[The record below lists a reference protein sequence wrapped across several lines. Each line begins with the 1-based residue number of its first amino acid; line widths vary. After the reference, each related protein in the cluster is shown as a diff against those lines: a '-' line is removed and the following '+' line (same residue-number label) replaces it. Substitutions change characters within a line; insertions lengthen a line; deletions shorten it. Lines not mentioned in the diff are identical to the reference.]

1 MAPFTLKHRR
11 ERKIMSDDRDA
22 GLDLT
27 RDDEISGEVSD
38 QVESEEAIAALFE
51 DYLAGFNDFDPEQIC
66 DCFALPATIWQHDRG
81 YVFHDEDELMENIEA
96 LLEALDK
103 EGVSLSSFQ
112 VSASHISGITAMVS
126 LDWQQENADGEAV
139 FEFTCHYHM
148 MFDGEAWSI
157 VMIINE

>member
-1 MAPFTLKHRR
+1 
-11 ERKIMSDDRDA
+11 MSGDRNNEQDF
-22 GLDLT
+22 
-27 RDDEISGEVSD
+27 SGEGIAPGAVSE
-38 QVESEEAIAALFE
+38 QAESEEAIAALFE
-51 DYLAGFNDFDPEQIC
+51 EYLAGFNDFDPEQIC

-96 LLEALDK
+96 LLDALDK
-103 EGVSLSSFQ
+103 EGVTLSSFQ

-126 LDWQQENADGEAV
+126 LDWLQEDADGEPV
-139 FEFTCHYHM
+139 FEFTCHYHL

>member
-1 MAPFTLKHRR
+1 MA
-11 ERKIMSDDRDA
+11 DDRDVELELA
-22 GLDLT
+22 G
-27 RDDEISGEVSD
+27 DEEPSGQSSD

-51 DYLAGFNDFDPEQIC
+51 DYLAGFNDFDPEQVC
-66 DCFALPATIWQHDRG
+66 DCFALPTTIWQHDRG

-103 EGVSLSSFQ
+103 EGVRLSSFQ
-112 VSASHISGITAMVS
+112 VSASHISGTTAMVS
-126 LDWQQENADGEAV
+126 LDWQQEDADGEPV
-139 FEFTCHYHM
+139 FEFTCHYHL